1 MFPKKLSR
9 PLSFCR
15 IPSLAGGRVP
25 SHFSKVFLGGAV
37 KTPFL
42 DHLDCRVS
50 KHQTDYQSP
59 PHDQTLVG

>member
-1 MFPKKLSR
+1 M
-9 PLSFCR
+9 
-15 IPSLAGGRVP
+15 P

-59 PHDQTLVG
+59 PYDQTLVG